1 VRRAVRRRT
10 DTALARGVQR
20 SQIAAQQ
27 RADVEGEPGEHAA
40 VQASVG
46 VRDDRHVRAVRQFEP
61 SDGAVLDAVHEV
73 LAHAIAAVGAQLLV
87 QVHAGRRRGDFDN
100 ELGRAF
106 ELAVR
111 GGPAAAASVRRQ
123 AQQQVG
129 PRFEGLRANA
139 WQRAALRRRVPFRLP
154 GCGSLSVQ
162 RTGTNHARSARARR
176 MIAAGRRAR
185 IRRGRTP

>member
-10 DTALARGVQR
+10 DAALARGVQR

-27 RADVEGEPGEHAA
+27 RADVEGEPGQHAA

-73 LAHAIAAVGAQLLV
+73 LAHANAAVGAQRLV
-87 QVHAGRRRGDFDN
+87 QVHAGRRRGDFDD

-129 PRFEGLRANA
+129 LRFEVRAPTHGSVQPFA
-139 WQRAALRRRVPFRLP
+139 GACHSGSRAAARCRCSALA
-154 GCGSLSVQ
+154 
-162 RTGTNHARSARARR
+162 RTMRA
-176 MIAAGRRAR
+176 APVLDG
-185 IRRGRTP
+185 